1 MAWRDP
7 IPELKRQLAAELVRV
22 IDGWTTWDVASMIH
36 TDPPRISDLRHG
48 RLERFSLE
56 SIVRFLT
63 RMKQRVRITVQPEWL
78 AKVEDRQ
85 REHRGKRD
93 GGE

>member
-63 RMKQRVRITVQPEWL
+63 RMKQRVRFTVQPEWL
-78 AKVEDRQ
+78 AKVDDKYRA
-85 REHRGKRD
+85 RLAKRD